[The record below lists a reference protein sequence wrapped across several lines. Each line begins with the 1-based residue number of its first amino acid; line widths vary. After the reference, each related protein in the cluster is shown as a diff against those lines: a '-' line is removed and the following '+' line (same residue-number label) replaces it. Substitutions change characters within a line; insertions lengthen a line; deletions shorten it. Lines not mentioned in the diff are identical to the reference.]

1 MAEFSG
7 VSFGVLLSFAVTLSR
22 FTGTLEQTG
31 AIFSIINNICAFYSQ
46 NVCREKYVY
55 KDVCCPLLF
64 YCYRGILLKI
74 SWFLI
79 PILEF
84 KKFFWVDFKI
94 LRYTLGSVSAS
105 VIDL

>member
-46 NVCREKYVY
+46 NVCCEKYELEKTFRY
-55 KDVCCPLLF
+55 SVCLQPVGCLLSAVV
-64 YCYRGILLKI
+64 LL
-74 SWFLI
+74 L
-79 PILEF
+79 
-84 KKFFWVDFKI
+84 
-94 LRYTLGSVSAS
+94 LRYFVEDILIFDSNLRIYKVLLSRF
-105 VIDL
+105 